1 MTRRFE
7 PWVVVACV
15 VIVVSPLVQGLARG
29 TGFNVAAV
37 LAALVVGGIVLALYM
52 RMLAKTRQDLD

>member
-7 PWVVVACV
+7 PWVVVACL
-15 VIVVSPLVQGLARG
+15 VIVVSPLVQGIASG

-37 LAALVVGGIVLALYM
+37 LAALTVGGIVLALYV
-52 RMLAKTRQDLD
+52 RLLTRARRDLE